1 MSIADL
7 EIGLHRREEGAYAVE
22 LRFNLPADAPDTDA
36 AAEINPITGDDV
48 QITFDFEALRA
59 LKSQPAVYGKS
70 LSDSLFAGPVA
81 SAFAS
86 ARAVAASA
94 FSPLRLRLFIGP
106 SAPELHNLGWETL
119 QDPARP
125 TALLS
130 GENIIFSRYLSSEDW
145 RPVTLRPKRDQ
156 RVLVAVANPIDLD
169 QYRLAAV
176 DVDGEVA
183 RARESLGQV
192 SITELAGGGQATR
205 NAILEELRG
214 GYDVLYLVAHGK
226 LASGRPVV
234 FLETPEGAADPVP
247 GEQFVA
253 DINSLQQRP
262 ALIVLASCQSAG
274 EGEDAS
280 SRDEGALAALGPRL
294 AAAGIPAVI
303 GMQGNVSMETVVQFM
318 PVFFRELQ
326 RDGVI
331 DRAMSVARGAVSS
344 RADWW
349 TPVLFMR
356 LKSGRL
362 WYAPGFGDRRVS
374 MEKWPGLLANI
385 ESGRCTP
392 IIGPGLLE
400 TLIGT
405 RREIAQRWAET
416 YHFPMAPHQR
426 DDLAQVAQYL
436 AVQQG
441 ELFPRDELTRYLRGQ
456 MLQLLQPAPGSPQ
469 SRATLDE
476 LFTTLGKQRWQAG
489 SDEPH
494 WVLANL
500 PLPIYVTTDPSSM
513 IEEALRAAGKQP
525 EIALCPWNDR
535 MELAPSIFERDPD
548 YEPSVERPLVYHL
561 FGQIGVRW
569 SFVLTEDDYFGYML
583 GMGAN
588 RELIPERVRRA
599 LVDSGLL
606 FVGFRLDGWDF
617 RVLFRSVLSQG
628 GNERLNRA
636 DYKHVAAQVDPEQ
649 SNTLEPDRARDY
661 LKEYVQSAD
670 ISVFWGSATDFLR
683 ELQSRWRERTGGGV

>member
-1 MSIADL
+1 MSFADL
-7 EIGLHRREEGAYAVE
+7 EIGLHRRDEGAYAVE
-22 LRFNLPADAPDTDA
+22 LRYNLPADAPEN

-48 QITFDFEALRA
+48 QISFDFEALRA
-59 LKSQPAVYGKS
+59 LKSQADAYGKA
-70 LSDSLFAGPVA
+70 LSESLFTAPVA
-81 SAFAS
+81 AAFAG
-86 ARAVAASA
+86 ARASAASA

-106 SAPELHNLGWETL
+106 SAPELHNLAWEML

-125 TALLS
+125 ASLLS

-145 RPVTLRPKRDQ
+145 RPVTLRPKREQ
-156 RVLVAVANPIDLD
+156 RALLVVANPNDLGD
-169 QYRLAAV
+169 YNLAAV
-176 DVDGEVA
+176 DVAGEVA
-183 RARESLGQV
+183 RARASLGPV
-192 SITELAGGGQATR
+192 AISELAGGGKATR
-205 NAILEELRG
+205 NAILEELRS

-226 LASGRPVV
+226 LAGGRPVV
-234 FLETPEGAADPVP
+234 FLETPAGAADPLA

-253 DINSLQQRP
+253 DINGLQARP

-274 EGEDAS
+274 QGEDAS

-294 AAAGIPAVI
+294 AAAGIPAVV
-303 GMQGNVSMETVVQFM
+303 GMQGNVSMQTVSQFM

-331 DRAMSVARGAVSS
+331 DRALSAARGAVNG
-344 RADWW
+344 RPDWW
-349 TPVLFMR
+349 APVLFMR

-385 ESGRCTP
+385 ASGRCTP

-400 TLIGT
+400 TLVGD
-405 RREIAQRWAET
+405 RRAIAQRWAET
-416 YHFPMAPHQR
+416 YHFPMAPYQR
-426 DDLAQVAQYL
+426 DDLAQVAQFL

-441 ELFPRDELTRYLRGQ
+441 ELFPREELTRYLHGQ
-456 MLQLLQPAPGSPQ
+456 MLERLQEAGANPDAH
-469 SRATLDE
+469 ATLDE
-476 LFTTLGKQRWQAG
+476 LFTALGKQRWQA
-489 SDEPH
+489 SPDEPH
-494 WVLANL
+494 WALANL
-500 PLPIYVTTDPSSM
+500 PLPIYITTDPSSM

-525 EIALCPWNDR
+525 EVALCPWNDR
-535 MELAPSIFERDPD
+535 MEPTPSIFERDPD

-561 FGQIGVRW
+561 FGQVDVRW

-628 GNERLNRA
+628 GTERLNRP

-670 ISVFWGSATDFLR
+670 ISVFWGSASDFLR
-683 ELQSRWRERTGGGV
+683 ELQSRWNERAGGGA